1 MKLLTIS
8 SRLTTPNP
16 AVISVVESDA
26 ILLPQ
31 FVDAA
36 HKNVSSTLLFEGVI
50 VNRLHIDQ
58 KVKAKLSIGGWTGS
72 RWFSSNVG
80 SAPNRTAFVKSVT
93 GLVRKYK
100 LDGVDFEYV
109 DFFSLFWMPQLNKS
123 VGNTPAG
130 KA

>member
-1 MKLLTIS
+1 MNLLTIS

-16 AVISVVESDA
+16 AVISVVDSDA

-36 HKNVSSTLLFEGVI
+36 HENVSLTLLFGGII
-50 VNRLHIDQ
+50 VDRICIDQ

-80 SAPNRTAFVKSVT
+80 SARNRTAFVKSVA

-109 DFFSLFWMPQLNKS
+109 DCLSLFWMPQLNKL